1 MTIEQQNETSPK
13 FREIEWV
20 SKQVKEELKR
30 FNKEKFY
37 EKNGDE
43 IVYNMDTVKQYL

>member
-1 MTIEQQNETSPK
+1 MPIEQQKENSPK
-13 FREIEWV
+13 FKEISWV
-20 SKQVKEELKR
+20 SEQVKQELKR

-37 EKNGDE
+37 EKNGEE

>member
-30 FNKEKFY
+30 FIK
-37 EKNGDE
+37 KNFMKKM
-43 IVYNMDTVKQYL
+43 VMK